1 MYSIKS
7 SWYTVT
13 SGDPQGLVLWHAL
26 FDIFIDYMDEGIEYT
41 LSMFA
46 DDTKLE
52 GSQSAWVPY
61 RRIWP
66 GWIDGLRPTG

>member
-1 MYSIKS
+1 
-7 SWYTVT
+7 
-13 SGDPQGLVLWHAL
+13 
-26 FDIFIDYMDEGIEYT
+26 MDEGIEYT